1 MSELLDEIKRL
12 TVIKSPLFVPEIKL
26 YSLQPFA
33 IKYPYKVDDFNAMY
47 GYPTWSGMSLSRFIL
62 DNPTLLR
69 DRVVADIGCGSGIV
83 SIAAAMTGARVKSID
98 RDIASLYFTELN
110 AELNQVE
117 VDILWGNF
125 NDALKYD
132 IIIMSSLFYDAGNKD
147 RIIQTIKS
155 KKVII
160 GSYKNSIGN
169 HLESSIYKDL
179 TRVAISESKD
189 LEVYHNL

>member
-1 MSELLDEIKRL
+1 
-12 TVIKSPLFVPEIKL
+12 
-26 YSLQPFA
+26 
-33 IKYPYKVDDFNAMY
+33 
-47 GYPTWSGMSLSRFIL
+47 MSLSRFIL